1 MKIIY
6 EDKDIIVVHKEAGLP
21 VQSRSSLTQDLES
34 MLLTDLMKKNKG
46 GQKPELHVINRLDQP
61 VEGLVLFAK
70 NKKAAAGLS
79 RQLTEGKIDKIYRA
93 EVTGMIPEEEDI
105 LTDYLLKDGRT
116 NTSRVVAQ
124 GTPKSKQAVLSY
136 KRLSDNELEIR
147 LMTGRH
153 HQIRVQLS
161 NAGMPIK
168 GSFIRERESSW
179 SCRSELNI
187 RKGPLPRVLCNSGP
201 LEFYIQGIYL
211 LKYHYSVVKFHMLFF
226 DI

>member
-6 EDKDIIVVHKEAGLP
+6 EDKDILVVHKEAGLP
-21 VQSRSSLTQDLES
+21 VQSRSALTQDLES
-34 MLLTDLMKKNKG
+34 MLLTDLIKKNKAE
-46 GQKPELHVINRLDQP
+46 QKPELHVINRLDQP

-70 NKKAAAGLS
+70 NKKAAAGLT
-79 RQLTEGKIDKIYRA
+79 RQLTEGKIEKIYRA
-93 EVTGMIPEEEDI
+93 EITGQIPKDEDI

-116 NTSRVVAQ
+116 NTSRVVAK

-136 KRLSDNELEIR
+136 KKLSDSELEIR

-168 GSFIRERESSW
+168 GDRKYGRPDPDYHGRLMLTACRLSFIHPGTGKLM
-179 SCRSELNI
+179 ELSI
-187 RKGPLPRVLCNSGP
+187 
-201 LEFYIQGIYL
+201 
-211 LKYHYSVVKFHMLFF
+211 
-226 DI
+226 

>member
-21 VQSRSSLTQDLES
+21 VQSRSALTQDLES
-34 MLLTDLMKKNKG
+34 MLLTDLMKKNKD

-70 NKKAAAGLS
+70 NKKAAAGLT

-93 EVTGMIPEEEDI
+93 EVTGMIPEEENI

-136 KRLSDNELEIR
+136 KRLSDSELEIR

-168 GSFIRERESSW
+168 GDRKYGRPDPDYHGRLMLTACRLSFIHPGTGKLM
-179 SCRSELNI
+179 ELSI
-187 RKGPLPRVLCNSGP
+187 
-201 LEFYIQGIYL
+201 
-211 LKYHYSVVKFHMLFF
+211 
-226 DI
+226 

>member
-1 MKIIY
+1 MPPAAHSCPVRNG
-6 EDKDIIVVHKEAGLP
+6 EEAAGRIVLLPKEHAD
-21 VQSRSSLTQDLES
+21 SISY
-34 MLLTDLMKKNKG
+34 
-46 GQKPELHVINRLDQP
+46 IC
-61 VEGLVLFAK
+61 K
-70 NKKAAAGLS
+70 NKKAAAGLT

-93 EVTGMIPEEEDI
+93 EVTGMIPKEEDI

-136 KRLSDNELEIR
+136 KRLSDSELEIR

-168 GSFIRERESSW
+168 GDRKYGRPDPDYHGRLMLTACRLSFIHPGTGKLM
-179 SCRSELNI
+179 ELSI
-187 RKGPLPRVLCNSGP
+187 
-201 LEFYIQGIYL
+201 
-211 LKYHYSVVKFHMLFF
+211 
-226 DI
+226 

>member
-1 MKIIY
+1 
-6 EDKDIIVVHKEAGLP
+6 
-21 VQSRSSLTQDLES
+21 
-34 MLLTDLMKKNKG
+34 MLLADFIKKNKG
-46 GQKPELHVINRLDQP
+46 QQKPELHVINRLDQP

-70 NKKAAAGLS
+70 NKKAAAGLT
-79 RQLTEGKIDKIYRA
+79 RQLTEGKIEKIYRA
-93 EVTGMIPEEEDI
+93 EITGQIPKDEDI

-136 KRLSDNELEIR
+136 KKLSDSDLEIR

-168 GSFIRERESSW
+168 GDRKYGRPDPDYHGRLMLTACRLSFIHPGTGKLM
-179 SCRSELNI
+179 ELSI
-187 RKGPLPRVLCNSGP
+187 
-201 LEFYIQGIYL
+201 
-211 LKYHYSVVKFHMLFF
+211 
-226 DI
+226 